1 MAITEIMGS
10 RETTAEGKIATA
22 VKLLISTDGVGGAVA
37 GANYLLETTPTGRKL
52 VRAKITPEVIPG
64 LVLHTEQ
71 YQGFVAYA

>member
-1 MAITEIMGS
+1 MAITEIKGS

-22 VKLLISTDGVGGAVA
+22 VKLLVSTTGTGGAAA
-37 GANYLLETTPTGRKL
+37 GDDYLTETTATGRKL

-64 LVLHTEQ
+64 IYLHTEQ